1 MSHVDWGTA
10 RNTSKRFAGEY
21 PLADTYHA
29 HRFQLQAPDLVA
41 RASQLVAESTG
52 LEIPGQPEVGV
63 ISRHDWVVTN
73 THSFARMLQPIEDAS
88 AETNGDEFAGTDPG
102 DTARRNLPSLAG
114 KAMGAQ
120 IGAVLG
126 FMSKR
131 VLGQYELVLPT
142 GDNDFGDS
150 VLFVGANIMSMERQ
164 HQFRPSSFR
173 FWVALH
179 ECAHRAQFTGVPWM
193 RPYFLSLVEKLIS
206 TDEPEKGRLLR
217 ISAEF
222 RSAKEAGLDPIGD
235 KGIVGLLASPGQLEV
250 LDRVQALMS
259 LLEGHGHVV
268 MDRVGEREIVD
279 VKRMSNVLKARRKD
293 PKSAAFMKLI
303 GIEMKMRQYED
314 GAKFINEVERLAS
327 WEALSMAWESQ
338 ESLPT
343 IEEIRDARLWLDRM
357 NG

>member
-1 MSHVDWGTA
+1 MSNVDWDTA
-10 RNTSKRFAGEY
+10 RSTSKRFSGEY
-21 PLADTYHA
+21 PLADTYHER
-29 HRFQLQAPDLVA
+29 RFQLQAPDLVA
-41 RASQLVAESTG
+41 RASLLVAESTG

-63 ISRHDWVVTN
+63 ISRQDWADTN
-73 THSFARMLQPIEDAS
+73 TKSFARMLQPIEDAIV
-88 AETNGDEFAGTDPG
+88 AERRNDIAGTRRADSEG
-102 DTARRNLPSLAG
+102 DASPTLAG
-114 KAMGAQ
+114 KAMGLQ

-142 GDNDFGDS
+142 GDNDFGDT
-150 VLFVGANIMSMERQ
+150 VLFVGANILSMERQ

-193 RPYFLSLVEKLIS
+193 RPYFLTLVDQLIAS
-206 TDEPEKGRLLR
+206 DGPEKGRMSR
-217 ISAEF
+217 ISAEV
-222 RSAKEAGLDPIGD
+222 RAARDEGRDPIGD
-235 KGIVGLLASPGQLEV
+235 TGIVWLLASPGQRAV
-250 LDRVQALMS
+250 LDKVQALMS

-279 VKRMSNVLKARRKD
+279 VGRMSGVLKARRKD

-303 GIEMKMRQYED
+303 GIEMKLRQYDD
-314 GAKFINEVERLAS
+314 GAKFINEVERRAS
-327 WEALSMAWESQ
+327 WDALSMAWESE

-343 IEEIRDARLWLDRM
+343 LAEIRDAKLWLDRM

>member
-1 MSHVDWGTA
+1 MSKVDWDTA
-10 RNTSKRFAGEY
+10 RSTGKRFSGDH
-21 PLADTYHA
+21 PLAGGYHER
-29 HRFQLQAPDLVA
+29 RFALQAPDLVA
-41 RASQLVAESTG
+41 RASTMVSEATG

-73 THSFARMLQPIEDAS
+73 THSFAKMLEPIERALASEEDAQ
-88 AETNGDEFAGTDPG
+88 ADRDA
-102 DTARRNLPSLAG
+102 PSIVA

-120 IGAVLG
+120 MGAVLG

-150 VLFVGANIMSMERQ
+150 VFFVGVNILSMERQ
-164 HQFRPSSFR
+164 HQFKPSSFR

-193 RPYFLSLVEKLIS
+193 RPYFLSLVEALIS
-206 TDEPEKGRLLR
+206 TDGIEKGRLAR
-217 ISAEF
+217 ISTELRQA
-222 RSAKEAGLDPIGD
+222 RDAGIDPIGD
-235 KGIVGLLASPGQLEV
+235 SGIVGLLASPDQRDV
-250 LDRVQALMS
+250 LDKVQALMS

-268 MDRVGEREIVD
+268 MDRVGAREITD
-279 VKRMSNVLKARRKD
+279 VARMSGVLKARRKD
-293 PKSAAFMKLI
+293 PKTATIMKLI
-303 GIEMKMRQYED
+303 GIEMKMRQYDD

-327 WEALSMAWESQ
+327 WDALSMAWESA

-343 IEEIRDARLWLDRM
+343 LDEIKDARLWLDRM